1 MAGEEV
7 GRRVGEEVASDR
19 KAKWARAGWREARAE
34 AGWVGDKHER
44 WRRLCMHLHV
54 YAGIFLHFI
63 RTQVILCAKY
73 QLWGSEVSLV
83 SSSIQQVRQPE
94 CEKRQRDLWLCRDL
108 FL

>member
-1 MAGEEV
+1 MA
-7 GRRVGEEVASDR
+7 GEEVASDR

-63 RTQVILCAKY
+63 KTQVMLCAKY

-94 CEKRQRDLWLCRDL
+94 CEKRQRDLCLCRDL